1 MRAHDQEGVCKGLC
15 TLARVLSAWILF
27 LFAAGDGELRAPLCV
42 AFRSLFVAAGI
53 FFQLFA
59 SAFFAS
65 CCFCA
70 FFVNW
75 GRVVLR
81 VCSAILFG
89 WEKHGMQ
96 VSSGVRGNVAGQFCV
111 GFSVLSKWLQTPR
124 LETRTKESNMCASV
138 VELRILWRAMKV
150 RDAKRR
156 GSNPCCLQ
164 LHRPIW
170 ILRTLLCVQLERF
183 AF

>member
-15 TLARVLSAWILF
+15 TLARVLSAWILCCGRRRIEGALVRGF
-27 LFAAGDGELRAPLCV
+27 SFFICRSGDLFH
-42 AFRSLFVAAGI
+42 
-53 FFQLFA
+53 LFA

-81 VCSAILFG
+81 VCSLILFG

>member
-15 TLARVLSAWILF
+15 TLARVLSAWILCCGRRRIEGALVRGFSFFICRSGDLFFNCLPVHF
-27 LFAAGDGELRAPLCV
+27 LPVAVSAHFLLTGGELCCV
-42 AFRSLFVAAGI
+42 S
-53 FFQLFA
+53 
-59 SAFFAS
+59 
-65 CCFCA
+65 
-70 FFVNW
+70 
-75 GRVVLR
+75 VLP
-81 VCSAILFG
+81 
-89 WEKHGMQ
+89 
-96 VSSGVRGNVAGQFCV
+96 SSGGRSTECKSLLGCVGMLRGNCV
-111 GFSVLSKWLQTPR
+111 LGFSVLSKWLQTPR

>member
-15 TLARVLSAWILF
+15 TLARVLSAWILCCGRRRIEGALVRGFSFFICRSGDLFSIVCQCIFCQLLF
-27 LFAAGDGELRAPLCV
+27 LR
-42 AFRSLFVAAGI
+42 I
-53 FFQLFA
+53 F
-59 SAFFAS
+59 
-65 CCFCA
+65 
-70 FFVNW
+70 W

-81 VCSAILFG
+81 VCSLILFG

-96 VSSGVRGNVAGQFCV
+96 VSSGVRGNVAGQCCV

>member
-1 MRAHDQEGVCKGLC
+1 MCARMIRRVSAKASALLRACSQHG
-15 TLARVLSAWILF
+15 F
-27 LFAAGDGELRAPLCV
+27 FAAGDGELRAPLCV

-53 FFQLFA
+53 FFHLFA

-70 FFVNW
+70 YFGGELCCVSVLSFFLG
-75 GRVVLR
+75 GRSTECKSLLGCV
-81 VCSAILFG
+81 
-89 WEKHGMQ
+89 GML
-96 VSSGVRGNVAGQFCV
+96 RGNCV
-111 GFSVLSKWLQTPR
+111 LGFSVLSKWLQTPR

-170 ILRTLLCVQLERF
+170 ILPSG
-183 AF
+183 AA

>member
-1 MRAHDQEGVCKGLC
+1 MIRRVSAKASALLRACSQHGF
-15 TLARVLSAWILF
+15 SF
-27 LFAAGDGELRAPLCV
+27 LFAAGDGELRAPLCA

-70 FFVNW
+70 YFGGELCCVSVLSFFLG
-75 GRVVLR
+75 GRSTECKSLLGCV
-81 VCSAILFG
+81 
-89 WEKHGMQ
+89 GML
-96 VSSGVRGNVAGQFCV
+96 RGNCV
-111 GFSVLSKWLQTPR
+111 LGFSVLSKWLQTPR

>member
-15 TLARVLSAWILF
+15 TLARVLSAWILCCGRRRIEGALVRGF
-27 LFAAGDGELRAPLCV
+27 SFFICRSGDLFH
-42 AFRSLFVAAGI
+42 
-53 FFQLFA
+53 LFA

-70 FFVNW
+70 YFGGELCCVSVLSFFLG
-75 GRVVLR
+75 GRSTECKSLLGCV
-81 VCSAILFG
+81 
-89 WEKHGMQ
+89 GML
-96 VSSGVRGNVAGQFCV
+96 RGNCV
-111 GFSVLSKWLQTPR
+111 LGFSVLSKWLQTPR

-170 ILRTLLCVQLERF
+170 ILRTPVC
-183 AF
+183 AA

>member
-1 MRAHDQEGVCKGLC
+1 MD
-15 TLARVLSAWILF
+15 
-27 LFAAGDGELRAPLCV
+27 
-42 AFRSLFVAAGI
+42 SLFFCCGRRRIEGALVRGFS
-53 FFQLFA
+53 FFICRSGDLFHLFA

-81 VCSAILFG
+81 VCSAIFV

>member
-1 MRAHDQEGVCKGLC
+1 MCARMIRRVSAKASALLRACSQHGF
-15 TLARVLSAWILF
+15 SF
-27 LFAAGDGELRAPLCV
+27 FFAAGDGELRAPLCV

-53 FFQLFA
+53 FFICLPVHFLPVA
-59 SAFFAS
+59 VSAHFLSTGGELCCVSVLSFFLG
-65 CCFCA
+65 
-70 FFVNW
+70 
-75 GRVVLR
+75 GRSTECKSLLGCV
-81 VCSAILFG
+81 
-89 WEKHGMQ
+89 GML
-96 VSSGVRGNVAGQFCV
+96 RGNCV
-111 GFSVLSKWLQTPR
+111 LGFSVLSKWLQTPR

-170 ILRTLLCVQLERF
+170 ILPSG
-183 AF
+183 AA

>member
-1 MRAHDQEGVCKGLC
+1 MCARMIRRVSAKASALLRACSQHG
-15 TLARVLSAWILF
+15 F
-27 LFAAGDGELRAPLCV
+27 FAAGDGELRAPLCV

-81 VCSAILFG
+81 VCSLILFG

-96 VSSGVRGNVAGQFCV
+96 VSSGVRGNVAGQLCAWF
-111 GFSVLSKWLQTPR
+111 FSA
-124 LETRTKESNMCASV
+124 E
-138 VELRILWRAMKV
+138 
-150 RDAKRR
+150 
-156 GSNPCCLQ
+156 
-164 LHRPIW
+164 
-170 ILRTLLCVQLERF
+170 
-183 AF
+183 

>member
-1 MRAHDQEGVCKGLC
+1 MIRRVSAKASALLRACSQHG
-15 TLARVLSAWILF
+15 F
-27 LFAAGDGELRAPLCV
+27 FAAGDGELRAPLCV

-70 FFVNW
+70 YFGGELCCVSVLSFFLG
-75 GRVVLR
+75 GRSTECKSLLGCV
-81 VCSAILFG
+81 
-89 WEKHGMQ
+89 GML
-96 VSSGVRGNVAGQFCV
+96 RGNCV
-111 GFSVLSKWLQTPR
+111 LGFSVLSKWLQTPR

-170 ILRTLLCVQLERF
+170 ILPSG
-183 AF
+183 AA

>member
-1 MRAHDQEGVCKGLC
+1 MCARMIRRVSAKASALLRACSQHG
-15 TLARVLSAWILF
+15 F
-27 LFAAGDGELRAPLCV
+27 FAAGDGELRAPLCV

-70 FFVNW
+70 YFGGELCCVSVLPFFLG
-75 GRVVLR
+75 GRSTECKSLLGCV
-81 VCSAILFG
+81 
-89 WEKHGMQ
+89 GML
-96 VSSGVRGNVAGQFCV
+96 RGNCV
-111 GFSVLSKWLQTPR
+111 LGFSVLSKWLQTPR

>member
-1 MRAHDQEGVCKGLC
+1 MIRRVSAKASALLRACSQHGF
-15 TLARVLSAWILF
+15 SF

-53 FFQLFA
+53 FFHLFA

-70 FFVNW
+70 YFGGELCCVS
-75 GRVVLR
+75 VLP
-81 VCSAILFG
+81 
-89 WEKHGMQ
+89 
-96 VSSGVRGNVAGQFCV
+96 SSGGRSTECKSLLGCVGMLRGNCV
-111 GFSVLSKWLQTPR
+111 LGFSVLSKWLQTPR

-170 ILRTLLCVQLERF
+170 ILPSG
-183 AF
+183 AA

>member
-1 MRAHDQEGVCKGLC
+1 
-15 TLARVLSAWILF
+15 
-27 LFAAGDGELRAPLCV
+27 
-42 AFRSLFVAAGI
+42 
-53 FFQLFA
+53 
-59 SAFFAS
+59 
-65 CCFCA
+65 
-70 FFVNW
+70 
-75 GRVVLR
+75 
-81 VCSAILFG
+81 
-89 WEKHGMQ
+89 MQ
-96 VSSGVRGNVAGQFCV
+96 VSSGVRGNVAGQLCV

>member
-1 MRAHDQEGVCKGLC
+1 MCARMIRRVSAKASALLRACSQHG
-15 TLARVLSAWILF
+15 F
-27 LFAAGDGELRAPLCV
+27 FAAGDGELRAPLCV

-81 VCSAILFG
+81 VCSAIFG

-170 ILRTLLCVQLERF
+170 ILRTPVC
-183 AF
+183 AA

>member
-15 TLARVLSAWILF
+15 TLARVLSAWILCCGRRRIEGALVRGFSFFICRSGDLFSIVCQCIFCQLLF
-27 LFAAGDGELRAPLCV
+27 LR
-42 AFRSLFVAAGI
+42 I
-53 FFQLFA
+53 F
-59 SAFFAS
+59 
-65 CCFCA
+65 
-70 FFVNW
+70 W

-81 VCSAILFG
+81 VCSLILFG

-96 VSSGVRGNVAGQFCV
+96 VSSGVRGNVAGQLCV

-170 ILRTLLCVQLERF
+170 ILPSG
-183 AF
+183 AA

>member
-27 LFAAGDGELRAPLCV
+27 FFAAGDGELRAPLCV

-70 FFVNW
+70 YFGGELCCVSVLSFFLG
-75 GRVVLR
+75 GRSTECKSLLGCV
-81 VCSAILFG
+81 
-89 WEKHGMQ
+89 GML
-96 VSSGVRGNVAGQFCV
+96 RGNCV
-111 GFSVLSKWLQTPR
+111 LGFSVLSKWLQTPR

-170 ILRTLLCVQLERF
+170 ILRTPVC
-183 AF
+183 AA

>member
-1 MRAHDQEGVCKGLC
+1 MIRRVSAKASALLRACSQHG
-15 TLARVLSAWILF
+15 F
-27 LFAAGDGELRAPLCV
+27 FAAGDGELRAPLCV

-81 VCSAILFG
+81 VCSAIFG

>member
-1 MRAHDQEGVCKGLC
+1 MIRRVSAKASALLRACSQHG
-15 TLARVLSAWILF
+15 F
-27 LFAAGDGELRAPLCV
+27 FAAGDGELRAPLCV

-53 FFQLFA
+53 FFHLFA

-70 FFVNW
+70 YFGGELCCVSVLSFFLG
-75 GRVVLR
+75 GRSTECKSLLGCV
-81 VCSAILFG
+81 
-89 WEKHGMQ
+89 GML
-96 VSSGVRGNVAGQFCV
+96 RGNCV
-111 GFSVLSKWLQTPR
+111 LGFSVLSKWLQTPR

>member
-81 VCSAILFG
+81 VCSAIFG

-96 VSSGVRGNVAGQFCV
+96 VSSGVRGNVAGQLCAWF
-111 GFSVLSKWLQTPR
+111 FSA
-124 LETRTKESNMCASV
+124 E
-138 VELRILWRAMKV
+138 
-150 RDAKRR
+150 
-156 GSNPCCLQ
+156 
-164 LHRPIW
+164 
-170 ILRTLLCVQLERF
+170 
-183 AF
+183 

>member
-15 TLARVLSAWILF
+15 TLARVLSAWILCCGRRRIEGALVRGF
-27 LFAAGDGELRAPLCV
+27 SFFICRSGDLFY
-42 AFRSLFVAAGI
+42 
-53 FFQLFA
+53 LFA

-81 VCSAILFG
+81 VCSAIFG

>member
-1 MRAHDQEGVCKGLC
+1 MIRRVSAKASALLRACSQHG
-15 TLARVLSAWILF
+15 F
-27 LFAAGDGELRAPLCV
+27 FAAGDGELRAPLCV

-70 FFVNW
+70 YFGGELCCVSVLSFFLG
-75 GRVVLR
+75 GRSTECKSLLGCV
-81 VCSAILFG
+81 
-89 WEKHGMQ
+89 GML
-96 VSSGVRGNVAGQFCV
+96 RGNCV
-111 GFSVLSKWLQTPR
+111 LGFSVLSKWLQTPR

-170 ILRTLLCVQLERF
+170 ILRTPVC
-183 AF
+183 AA

>member
-1 MRAHDQEGVCKGLC
+1 MCARMIRRVSAKASALLRACSQHG
-15 TLARVLSAWILF
+15 F
-27 LFAAGDGELRAPLCV
+27 FAAGDGELRAPLCV

-53 FFQLFA
+53 FFSIVCQCIFCQLLFLRI
-59 SAFFAS
+59 F
-65 CCFCA
+65 
-70 FFVNW
+70 W

-81 VCSAILFG
+81 VCSAIFG

-96 VSSGVRGNVAGQFCV
+96 VSSGVRGNVAGQLCAF

-170 ILRTLLCVQLERF
+170 ILPSG
-183 AF
+183 AA

>member
-1 MRAHDQEGVCKGLC
+1 MCARMIRRVSAKASALLRACSQHG
-15 TLARVLSAWILF
+15 F
-27 LFAAGDGELRAPLCV
+27 FAAGDGELRAPLCV

-70 FFVNW
+70 YFGGELCCVSVLSFFLG
-75 GRVVLR
+75 GRSTECKSLLGCV
-81 VCSAILFG
+81 
-89 WEKHGMQ
+89 GML
-96 VSSGVRGNVAGQFCV
+96 RGNCV
-111 GFSVLSKWLQTPR
+111 LGFSVLSKWLQTPR

>member
-15 TLARVLSAWILF
+15 TLARVLSAWILCCGRRRIEGALVRGF
-27 LFAAGDGELRAPLCV
+27 SFFICRSGDLFH
-42 AFRSLFVAAGI
+42 
-53 FFQLFA
+53 LFA

-81 VCSAILFG
+81 VCSAIFG

-96 VSSGVRGNVAGQFCV
+96 VSSGVRGNVAGQLCV

>member
-15 TLARVLSAWILF
+15 TLARVLSAWILCCGRRRIEGALVRGF
-27 LFAAGDGELRAPLCV
+27 SFFICRSGDLFH
-42 AFRSLFVAAGI
+42 
-53 FFQLFA
+53 LFA

-81 VCSAILFG
+81 VCSAIFG

>member
-15 TLARVLSAWILF
+15 TLARVLSAWILCCGRRRIEGALVRGF
-27 LFAAGDGELRAPLCV
+27 SFFICRSGDLFY
-42 AFRSLFVAAGI
+42 
-53 FFQLFA
+53 LFA

-81 VCSAILFG
+81 VCSAIFG

-170 ILRTLLCVQLERF
+170 ILRTPVC
-183 AF
+183 AA